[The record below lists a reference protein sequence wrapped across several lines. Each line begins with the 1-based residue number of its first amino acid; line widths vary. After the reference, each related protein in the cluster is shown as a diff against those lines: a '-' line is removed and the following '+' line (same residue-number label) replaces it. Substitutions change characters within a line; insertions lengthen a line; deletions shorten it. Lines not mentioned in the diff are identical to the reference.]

1 MSNKEARY
9 NNNMIKLLQDCNV
22 WVDNG
27 SACGDGC
34 CWNTWWESEKF
45 TAGEELDEDNPR
57 LDLCNLEEG
66 VDFVKVDS

>member
-1 MSNKEARY
+1 
-9 NNNMIKLLQDCNV
+9 MIKLLQDCNV

-34 CWNTWWESEKF
+34 CWNPWWESETF
-45 TAGEELDEDNPR
+45 LAGEELDEDNPR
-57 LDLCNLEEG
+57 LDTCNLKEG